1 MLPPLAVVPCD
12 AVEEGL
18 QEVRAA
24 WSSRAVPRSTHC
36 GDKRRSLVLSASTAV
51 SSGRS
56 AALALGSI
64 CPLQGRCVARNSMG
78 QASRLLCPAAMAL
91 PRELDLDMGKMTVAA
106 TLGVPAGPAE
116 EWLLGVRSRLRD
128 RGRQPPSP
136 MSAPCPDS
144 SLAPTHR
151 GAQLGG
157 ASRRR
162 SRRQGGSSV
171 ALICANIEWA

>member
-1 MLPPLAVVPCD
+1 
-12 AVEEGL
+12 
-18 QEVRAA
+18 
-24 WSSRAVPRSTHC
+24 
-36 GDKRRSLVLSASTAV
+36 
-51 SSGRS
+51 
-56 AALALGSI
+56 
-64 CPLQGRCVARNSMG
+64 MG

-128 RGRQPPSP
+128 RGQQPPSP
-136 MSAPCPDS
+136 MFTPCPDS
-144 SLAPTHR
+144 GLAPTHR

-171 ALICANIEWA
+171 ALICANIDWA